1 MHFPVSTAIT
11 VTKPFKELFP
21 RFCHEQSQKTV
32 NNKKS
37 VNHSKPIYS
46 KNNKV
51 SYKAIKI

>member
-21 RFCHEQSQKTV
+21 RFCHEQSQETV

-37 VNHSKPIYS
+37 VNHSEPIYS